1 MYWFVGALLST
12 IRTTR
17 EHLLTEIPPG
27 PAWQPAG
34 PQAEFPTATDPAPI
48 LVGFADPIP
57 QRRATVLFRVILMI
71 PHAVVLWILGIA
83 AEVVAVIGWFGALF
97 TGRLPQF
104 AADFLTGYLRWLTR
118 YYAYYLLLT
127 DHYPPFSLEDVS
139 YPVRLAARPGR
150 LNRLAVLFRFI
161 LGIPALIV
169 TSLVGFGLALL
180 SLFIIWL
187 IVLFTGTMPIAAH
200 RALAA
205 ATRYFARFYGYMLM
219 LTSEYPKGLFGDA
232 PEAPAAGGAFTGP
245 EAADAGPDVATLPQ
259 TEPLMPPMLS
269 MPPMPPP
276 AAPTAP
282 PMAPPPPAAPTAWPD
297 QGPAGFP
304 PSTAPHPA
312 GSWAGLGAVGSVAP
326 VISWRLVLPD
336 GAKRLMSLF
345 LGLGVVGLAGYVV
358 LIVIATSGV
367 SNTVTSQNAIRQVEA
382 YNSTLGATLTPFGS
396 QTSACQSSQD
406 VLSCVTG
413 LDRKVGQAFDAF
425 ASGIQS
431 TPMPSGAASTAASQ
445 LAADA
450 ARAGKVFQ
458 RLGSATTAA
467 QYQSIVSSSNVEQ
480 IVNQVGTDYQN
491 LGTALNAG

>member
-1 MYWFVGALLST
+1 
-12 IRTTR
+12 
-17 EHLLTEIPPG
+17 LTENPPE

-34 PQAEFPTATDPAPI
+34 PQPEFPTATDPAPI

-57 QRRATVLFRVILMI
+57 QRRATVLFRIILMI
-71 PHAVVLWILGIA
+71 PHAFVLWALGIA

-232 PEAPAAGGAFTGP
+232 PP
-245 EAADAGPDVATLPQ
+245 
-259 TEPLMPPMLS
+259 TE
-269 MPPMPPP
+269 PPMPPMQ
-276 AAPTAP
+276 
-282 PMAPPPPAAPTAWPD
+282 PMAPPPPDGPTAWPD

-312 GSWAGLGAVGSVAP
+312 GSWAGLGAVGSAAP

-336 GAKRLMSLF
+336 AAKRLMSLF

-358 LIVIATSGV
+358 LAVVASSGV

-413 LDRKVGQAFDAF
+413 LDRKVGQAFDTF
-425 ASGIQS
+425 ASGVKS

-450 ARAGKVFQ
+450 AQAGKIFQ